1 MVRRKNAVVNT
12 PTLKEK
18 AGFFANGFG
27 ITDFGPSDDWV
38 ACSKCQFNIQWPW
51 KIRHT

>member
-1 MVRRKNAVVNT
+1 MDKAVLKWLLMVRRKNAVVNT

-27 ITDFGPSDDWV
+27 ITDFVPSDD
-38 ACSKCQFNIQWPW
+38 
-51 KIRHT
+51 